1 MLQIRRL
8 TKSFDGF
15 RAVDQAELG
24 VEQGTIT
31 GVIGPNGA
39 GKTTLFNLVAG
50 ALAPDSGEILFRGE
64 PIQGLGADRIFAR
77 GLVRTFQIPRP
88 FARMTVL
95 ENAMVAGAGQ
105 SGESFW
111 RNWWSAGRVAEEER
125 GLRGRA
131 VERLTFCVLGGNLSE
146 LAGNL
151 AGGQQKL
158 LELARALMN
167 DPALVLLDEPA
178 AGVNPTLME
187 VLAEKIQ
194 ELNRRGVTFL
204 VIEHNMDLVMRLC
217 RPVHV
222 MAQGRVIFS
231 GAPEEARRDRRV
243 VDAYL
248 GDAPAEGAP
257 P

>member
-8 TKSFDGF
+8 TRSFDGF
-15 RAVDQAELG
+15 RAVDEAELD
-24 VEQGTIT
+24 VDQGTIT

-39 GKTTLFNLVAG
+39 GKTTLFNLIAG
-50 ALAPDSGEILFRGE
+50 ALAPSSGQILFRGE
-64 PIQGLGADRIFAR
+64 PIQGLGADRIFAK

-95 ENAMVAGAGQ
+95 ENAMVGGTAQ
-105 SGESFW
+105 SGETFW
-111 RNWWSAGRVAEEER
+111 RNWWSAKRVAAEER
-125 GLRGRA
+125 ALRARA
-131 VERLTFCVLGGNLSE
+131 IERLSFCGLGGKLTE

-151 AGGQQKL
+151 SGGQQKL

-178 AGVNPTLME
+178 AGVNPTLMD
-187 VLAEKIQ
+187 VLADKIL

-204 VIEHNMDLVMRLC
+204 VIEHNMDLVTRLC

-231 GAPEEARRDRRV
+231 GAPEDARRDCRV

-248 GDAPAEGAP
+248 GDTSAQDLPA
-257 P
+257 

>member
-1 MLQIRRL
+1 VLQIRRL

-39 GKTTLFNLVAG
+39 GKTTLFNLIAG

-64 PIQGLGADRIFAR
+64 AIQGLGADRIFGK

-111 RNWWSAGRVAEEER
+111 RNWWSAGRVAAEER
-125 GLRGRA
+125 GLRARA
-131 VERLTFCVLGGNLSE
+131 VERLSFCGLGGKLSE

-151 AGGQQKL
+151 SGGQQKL

-231 GAPEEARRDRRV
+231 GAPEDARRDRRV

-248 GDAPAEGAP
+248 GDAPAEAASP
-257 P
+257 